1 MNNGMINQ
9 ENLSISL
16 IIRRRIM
23 KTKLRFKTVL
33 LSISVVILLG
43 TIGLMIIMSIHSV
56 YAQEEVKEV
65 QAGIGVDNA
74 AIILFSPQQVQIK
87 AGQSVTWYNP
97 TSVPEPH
104 TVTFVLNNNNNNKSY
119 AADIIA
125 PFTISTSTTAN
136 STQIMPL
143 IPNSN
148 SEPLMT
154 PDDNAIIAINKR
166 AYNPVVVI
174 EDSTT
179 TGGKNVTYMKQ
190 NANYSMSGTED
201 YVNSG
206 WLLPKGQEN
215 LYPGSGNTFTMT
227 FQKAGTYDYLC
238 IIHPYMT
245 GRVIVK

>member
-1 MNNGMINQ
+1 
-9 ENLSISL
+9 
-16 IIRRRIM
+16 M

-33 LSISVVILLG
+33 LSISVVILLE
-43 TIGLMIIMSIHSV
+43 TIGLMIIIMNIHSV
-56 YAQEEVKEV
+56 YAQEEEVKEV
-65 QAGIGVDNA
+65 QAGIGVGNA

-87 AGQSVTWYNP
+87 DGQSITWYNP
-97 TSVPEPH
+97 TPVPEPH
-104 TVTFVLNNNNNNKSY
+104 TVTFVLNNNNNNNKSY
-119 AADIIA
+119 AADLVA
-125 PFTISTSTTAN
+125 PFTISNTTTSNTTN

-166 AYNPVVVI
+166 VYNPVVVI
-174 EDSTT
+174 EDST

-245 GRVIVK
+245 GRIIVK

>member
-1 MNNGMINQ
+1 
-9 ENLSISL
+9 
-16 IIRRRIM
+16 M
-23 KTKLRFKTVL
+23 KTRLRFKTIL
-33 LSISVVILLG
+33 LSVSVVMLFG
-43 TIGLMIIMSIHSV
+43 TIGLTITNISAV
-56 YAQEEVKEV
+56 YAQEVKEV
-65 QAGIGVDNA
+65 QAGIGVGNA

-97 TSVPEPH
+97 TPVPEPH
-104 TVTFVLNNNNNNKSY
+104 TVTFVLNNNNNKSY
-119 AADIIA
+119 AADLIA
-125 PFTISTSTTAN
+125 PFTISTTNT
-136 STQIMPL
+136 TQIMSL

-154 PDDNAIIAINKR
+154 PDNNAIIAINKR

-174 EDSTT
+174 ENSTT
-179 TGGKNVTYMKQ
+179 TGEKNVTYMKQ

-201 YVNSG
+201 YINSG

-227 FQKAGTYDYLC
+227 FQRAGTYDYLC

>member
-1 MNNGMINQ
+1 
-9 ENLSISL
+9 
-16 IIRRRIM
+16 M
-23 KTKLRFKTVL
+23 KTRLRFKTVI
-33 LSISVVILLG
+33 LSISAAVILLG
-43 TIGLMIIMSIHSV
+43 TIGLTIMNISAV

-65 QAGIGVDNA
+65 QAGIGVGNA

-97 TSVPEPH
+97 TPVPEPH
-104 TVTFVLNNNNNNKSY
+104 TVTFVLNNNNSDNNNKSY
-119 AADIIA
+119 AADLIA
-125 PFTISTSTTAN
+125 PFTISTTTN

-154 PDDNAIIAINKR
+154 PDNNAIIATNKR

-174 EDSTT
+174 EDSPTT
-179 TGGKNVTYMKQ
+179 GGGKNVTYMKQ

-227 FQKAGTYDYLC
+227 FQKPGTYDYLC

>member
-1 MNNGMINQ
+1 
-9 ENLSISL
+9 
-16 IIRRRIM
+16 M
-23 KTKLRFKTVL
+23 KTRLRFKTIL
-33 LSISVVILLG
+33 LSVSAVMLFG
-43 TIGLMIIMSIHSV
+43 TIGLTIMNISAV
-56 YAQEEVKEV
+56 YAQEVKEV
-65 QAGIGVDNA
+65 QAGIGVGNA
-74 AIILFSPQQVQIK
+74 AIIVFSPQQVQIK

-97 TSVPEPH
+97 TPVPEPH
-104 TVTFVLNNNNNNKSY
+104 TVTFVFNNNNNKSH

-125 PFTISTSTTAN
+125 PFTISNTITTTN

-154 PDDNAIIAINKR
+154 PDNNAIIAINKR
-166 AYNPVVVI
+166 AYNPVVI
-174 EDSTT
+174 EESTT
-179 TGGKNVTYMKQ
+179 TGGKNVTYLKQ

-201 YVNSG
+201 YINSG

-227 FQKAGTYDYLC
+227 FQKPGTYDYVC
-238 IIHPYMT
+238 IVHPYMT

>member
-1 MNNGMINQ
+1 V
-9 ENLSISL
+9 
-16 IIRRRIM
+16 
-23 KTKLRFKTVL
+23 KTRLRFKTVI
-33 LSISVVILLG
+33 LSISAAVILLG
-43 TIGLMIIMSIHSV
+43 TIGLTIMNISAV

-65 QAGIGVDNA
+65 QAGIGVGNA

-97 TSVPEPH
+97 TPVPEPH
-104 TVTFVLNNNNNNKSY
+104 TVTFVLDNNNSDNNNKSY
-119 AADIIA
+119 AADLIA
-125 PFTISTSTTAN
+125 PFTISTTTN

-154 PDDNAIIAINKR
+154 PDNNAIIATNKR

-174 EDSTT
+174 EDSPTT
-179 TGGKNVTYMKQ
+179 GGGKNVTYMKQ

>member
-1 MNNGMINQ
+1 
-9 ENLSISL
+9 
-16 IIRRRIM
+16 M
-23 KTKLRFKTVL
+23 KTRLRFKTVI
-33 LSISVVILLG
+33 LSISAAVILLG
-43 TIGLMIIMSIHSV
+43 TIGLTLMNISAV

-65 QAGIGVDNA
+65 QAGIGVGNA

-97 TSVPEPH
+97 TPVPEPH
-104 TVTFVLNNNNNNKSY
+104 TVTFVLNNNNSDNNKSY
-119 AADIIA
+119 AADLIA
-125 PFTISTSTTAN
+125 PFTISTTTN

-154 PDDNAIIAINKR
+154 PDNNAIIATNKR

>member
-1 MNNGMINQ
+1 
-9 ENLSISL
+9 
-16 IIRRRIM
+16 M
-23 KTKLRFKTVL
+23 KTRLRFKTVI
-33 LSISVVILLG
+33 LSISAAVILLG
-43 TIGLMIIMSIHSV
+43 TIGLTIMNISAV

-65 QAGIGVDNA
+65 QAGIGVGNA

-97 TSVPEPH
+97 TPVPEPH
-104 TVTFVLNNNNNNKSY
+104 TVTFVLDNNNSDNNNKSY
-119 AADIIA
+119 AADLIA
-125 PFTISTSTTAN
+125 PFTISTTTN

-154 PDDNAIIAINKR
+154 PDNNAIIATNKR

-174 EDSTT
+174 EDSPTT
-179 TGGKNVTYMKQ
+179 GGGKNVTYMKQ

-227 FQKAGTYDYLC
+227 FQKPGTYDYLC
-238 IIHPYMT
+238 IIHPYMA

>member
-1 MNNGMINQ
+1 
-9 ENLSISL
+9 
-16 IIRRRIM
+16 M
-23 KTKLRFKTVL
+23 KTRLRFQTVL
-33 LSISVVILLG
+33 RISVVVILLG
-43 TIGLMIIMSIHSV
+43 TIGLTIINISAV
-56 YAQEEVKEV
+56 YAQEVKEV
-65 QAGIGVDNA
+65 QAGIGVGNA

-97 TSVPEPH
+97 TPVPEPH
-104 TVTFVLNNNNNNKSY
+104 TVTFVFNNNNNNKSY
-119 AADIIA
+119 AADLIA
-125 PFTISTSTTAN
+125 PFTISNTTSTTTN

-148 SEPLMT
+148 SDPLMT
-154 PDDNAIIAINKR
+154 PDNNAIIAVNKR
-166 AYNPVVVI
+166 AYNPVVVR

-179 TGGKNVTYMKQ
+179 TMTGEKNVTYMKQ

-201 YVNSG
+201 YINSG

-227 FQKAGTYDYLC
+227 FQKPGTYDYVC

>member
-1 MNNGMINQ
+1 V
-9 ENLSISL
+9 
-16 IIRRRIM
+16 
-23 KTKLRFKTVL
+23 KTRLRFKTVL
-33 LSISVVILLG
+33 LSISAAVILLG
-43 TIGLMIIMSIHSV
+43 TIGLTIMNISAV
-56 YAQEEVKEV
+56 YAEEEVKEV
-65 QAGIGVDNA
+65 QAGIGVGNA

-97 TSVPEPH
+97 TPVPEPH
-104 TVTFVLNNNNNNKSY
+104 TITFLLNNNNNDNNKSY
-119 AADIIA
+119 AADLIA
-125 PFTISTSTTAN
+125 PFTISTTTN
-136 STQIMPL
+136 STQIMPV

-154 PDDNAIIAINKR
+154 PDNNAIIAFNKR
-166 AYNPVVVI
+166 AYNPVVLI
-174 EDSTT
+174 EDSTI
-179 TGGKNVTYMKQ
+179 GGMNVTYMKQ

-206 WLLPKGQEN
+206 FLLPKGQEN

>member
-1 MNNGMINQ
+1 
-9 ENLSISL
+9 
-16 IIRRRIM
+16 M
-23 KTKLRFKTVL
+23 KTRLGFKTVI
-33 LSISVVILLG
+33 LSILAVVILLG
-43 TIGLMIIMSIHSV
+43 TIGLTIMNIHSA
-56 YAQEEVKEV
+56 YAQEEEVKEV
-65 QAGIGVDNA
+65 QAGIGVGNA

-87 AGQSVTWYNP
+87 AGQRITWYNP
-97 TSVPEPH
+97 TPVPEPH
-104 TVTFVLNNNNNNKSY
+104 TVTFVLNNDNNKSY
-119 AADIIA
+119 AADLIA
-125 PFTISTSTTAN
+125 PFTISSSSTTN

-154 PDDNAIIAINKR
+154 PDNNAIIAINKR

-179 TGGKNVTYMKQ
+179 TGGKNVTYLKQ

-201 YVNSG
+201 YINSG

-227 FQKAGTYDYLC
+227 FQKPGTYDYVC
-238 IIHPYMT
+238 IVHPYMT

>member
-1 MNNGMINQ
+1 
-9 ENLSISL
+9 
-16 IIRRRIM
+16 M
-23 KTKLRFKTVL
+23 KTRLRFKTVI
-33 LSISVVILLG
+33 LSISAAVILLG
-43 TIGLMIIMSIHSV
+43 TIGLTLMNISAV
-56 YAQEEVKEV
+56 YAQEEEVKEV
-65 QAGIGVDNA
+65 QAGIGVGNA

-97 TSVPEPH
+97 TPVPEPH
-104 TVTFVLNNNNNNKSY
+104 TVTFVLNNNNNSDNNNKSY
-119 AADIIA
+119 AADLIA
-125 PFTISTSTTAN
+125 PFTISTTTN

-154 PDDNAIIAINKR
+154 PDNNAIIATNKR

-179 TGGKNVTYMKQ
+179 GGKNVTYMNQ

-215 LYPGSGNTFTMT
+215 VYPGSGNTFTMT

>member
-1 MNNGMINQ
+1 MKTSQRFKPVI
-9 ENLSISL
+9 LSISA
-16 IIRRRIM
+16 
-23 KTKLRFKTVL
+23 
-33 LSISVVILLG
+33 VILLG
-43 TIGLMIIMSIHSV
+43 TIGLTIMNISAV

-65 QAGIGVDNA
+65 QAGIGVVNA
-74 AIILFSPQQVQIK
+74 AINLFLPQQVQIK
-87 AGQSVTWYNP
+87 AGQSITWYNP
-97 TSVPEPH
+97 TPVPEPH
-104 TVTFVLNNNNNNKSY
+104 TVTFVLNNNNKSY
-119 AADIIA
+119 AADLIA
-125 PFTISTSTTAN
+125 PFTISSITTTN

-154 PDDNAIIAINKR
+154 PDNNAIIAINKR

-179 TGGKNVTYMKQ
+179 GVKNVTYMKQ

-215 LYPGSGNTFTMT
+215 VYPGSGNTFTMT

>member
-33 LSISVVILLG
+33 SISVVILLG
-43 TIGLMIIMSIHSV
+43 TIGLMIIMNIHSV

-154 PDDNAIIAINKR
+154 PDNNAIIAINKR

-179 TGGKNVTYMKQ
+179 TGGKNVTYMNQ

>member
-1 MNNGMINQ
+1 
-9 ENLSISL
+9 
-16 IIRRRIM
+16 M
-23 KTKLRFKTVL
+23 KTRLRFKTVI
-33 LSISVVILLG
+33 LSISAVILLG
-43 TIGLMIIMSIHSV
+43 TIGLTIMNISAV

-65 QAGIGVDNA
+65 QAGIGVGNA
-74 AIILFSPQQVQIK
+74 AINLFSPQQVQIK

-97 TSVPEPH
+97 TPVPEPH
-104 TVTFVLNNNNNNKSY
+104 TVTFVLNNINNNDNSRSY
-119 AADIIA
+119 AADLIA
-125 PFTISTSTTAN
+125 PFTISSSSTTN

-154 PDDNAIIAINKR
+154 PDNNAIIAVNKR

-179 TGGKNVTYMKQ
+179 TGGGNNVTYMKQ

-215 LYPGSGNTFTMT
+215 VYPGSGNTFTMT
-227 FQKAGTYDYLC
+227 FQKTGTYDYLC

-245 GRVIVK
+245 GRVIVN

>member
-1 MNNGMINQ
+1 
-9 ENLSISL
+9 
-16 IIRRRIM
+16 M
-23 KTKLRFKTVL
+23 KTRLRFKTVL
-33 LSISVVILLG
+33 LSISAVILLG
-43 TIGLMIIMSIHSV
+43 TIGLTIMNISVV
-56 YAQEEVKEV
+56 YAQEEEEVKEV

-104 TVTFVLNNNNNNKSY
+104 TVTFVLNNNKSY

-125 PFTISTSTTAN
+125 PFTISTSTTTN

-166 AYNPVVVI
+166 VYNPVVVI

-190 NANYSMSGTED
+190 NANYSMSGTEK

-215 LYPGSGNTFTMT
+215 LYPGSGNRFTMT

-245 GRVIVK
+245 GRIIVK

>member
-1 MNNGMINQ
+1 
-9 ENLSISL
+9 
-16 IIRRRIM
+16 M
-23 KTKLRFKTVL
+23 KTRLGFKTVL
-33 LSISVVILLG
+33 LSISAVVILLE
-43 TIGLMIIMSIHSV
+43 TIGLTIMNISAV
-56 YAQEEVKEV
+56 YAQEEEVKEV
-65 QAGIGVDNA
+65 QAGTAVGNA
-74 AIILFSPQQVQIK
+74 PIILFSPQLVEIK

-97 TSVPEPH
+97 TPVPEPH
-104 TVTFVLNNNNNNKSY
+104 TVTFVLNNNNNKSY
-119 AADIIA
+119 AADLIA
-125 PFTISTSTTAN
+125 PFTTTTSSTTTN
-136 STQIMPL
+136 SKQIMPL

-154 PDDNAIIAINKR
+154 PDNNAIIAVNKR

-174 EDSTT
+174 EDSPTT
-179 TGGKNVTYMKQ
+179 GGGGGGGKNVTYMKQ

-245 GRVIVK
+245 GRVVVK

>member
-1 MNNGMINQ
+1 
-9 ENLSISL
+9 
-16 IIRRRIM
+16 M
-23 KTKLRFKTVL
+23 KTRLRFKTVI
-33 LSISVVILLG
+33 LSISSAVILLG
-43 TIGLMIIMSIHSV
+43 TIGLTLMNISAV

-65 QAGIGVDNA
+65 QAGIGVGNA

-97 TSVPEPH
+97 TPVPEPH
-104 TVTFVLNNNNNNKSY
+104 TVTFVLNNNNSDNNNNKSY
-119 AADIIA
+119 AADLIA
-125 PFTISTSTTAN
+125 PFTISTTTN

-154 PDDNAIIAINKR
+154 PDNNAIIATNKR

-179 TGGKNVTYMKQ
+179 IGGENVTYMKQ

-227 FQKAGTYDYLC
+227 FQKAGTYEYLC

-245 GRVIVK
+245 GRVIVN

>member
-1 MNNGMINQ
+1 
-9 ENLSISL
+9 
-16 IIRRRIM
+16 M
-23 KTKLRFKTVL
+23 KTRLRFKTVI
-33 LSISVVILLG
+33 LSISAVILLG
-43 TIGLMIIMSIHSV
+43 TIGLTIMNISAV
-56 YAQEEVKEV
+56 YAQEEEVKEV
-65 QAGIGVDNA
+65 QAGIGVGNA

-97 TSVPEPH
+97 TPVPEPH
-104 TVTFVLNNNNNNKSY
+104 TVTFVLNNNNSDNNNKSY
-119 AADIIA
+119 AADLIA
-125 PFTISTSTTAN
+125 PFTISTTTN

-154 PDDNAIIAINKR
+154 PDNNAIIATNKR

-174 EDSTT
+174 EDSPTT
-179 TGGKNVTYMKQ
+179 GGGKNVTYMKQ

-227 FQKAGTYDYLC
+227 FQKPGTYDYLC

>member
-1 MNNGMINQ
+1 
-9 ENLSISL
+9 
-16 IIRRRIM
+16 M
-23 KTKLRFKTVL
+23 KTRLRFKTVL
-33 LSISVVILLG
+33 LSISAVVILLG
-43 TIGLMIIMSIHSV
+43 TMGLTIMNVSAV
-56 YAQEEVKEV
+56 YAQEEEVKEV
-65 QAGIGVDNA
+65 QAGTGVGNA
-74 AIILFSPQQVQIK
+74 AIILFSPQLVQIK

-97 TSVPEPH
+97 TPVPEPH
-104 TVTFVLNNNNNNKSY
+104 TVTFVLTNNNNNNKSY
-119 AADIIA
+119 AADLIA
-125 PFTISTSTTAN
+125 PFTISNTITTTN
-136 STQIMPL
+136 STQIMPF

-148 SEPLMT
+148 NEPLMT
-154 PDDNAIIAINKR
+154 PDNNAIIAINKR
-166 AYNPVVVI
+166 AYNPVVVT

-179 TGGKNVTYMKQ
+179 TGGGKNVSYMKQ

-245 GRVIVK
+245 GRVIVN

>member
-1 MNNGMINQ
+1 
-9 ENLSISL
+9 
-16 IIRRRIM
+16 M
-23 KTKLRFKTVL
+23 KTRLKFNTVL
-33 LSISVVILLG
+33 LSISAVIILLG
-43 TIGLMIIMSIHSV
+43 TIGLTIMNISAV
-56 YAQEEVKEV
+56 YAQEEEVKEV
-65 QAGIGVDNA
+65 QAGIGVGNA

-87 AGQSVTWYNP
+87 AGQSITWYNP
-97 TSVPEPH
+97 TPVPEPH
-104 TVTFVLNNNNNNKSY
+104 TVTFVLNNNDNKSY
-119 AADIIA
+119 AADLIA
-125 PFTISTSTTAN
+125 PFTISSSTTN

-154 PDDNAIIAINKR
+154 PDNNAIISVNKR

-179 TGGKNVTYMKQ
+179 IGGGGKNVTYMKQ

-215 LYPGSGNTFTMT
+215 VYPGSGNTFTMT

>member
-1 MNNGMINQ
+1 MKTRLRFQ
-9 ENLSISL
+9 TVLSIS
-16 IIRRRIM
+16 
-23 KTKLRFKTVL
+23 V
-33 LSISVVILLG
+33 VVILLG
-43 TIGLMIIMSIHSV
+43 TIGLTIMNISAV

-65 QAGIGVDNA
+65 QAGTGVGNA

-97 TSVPEPH
+97 TPVPEPH
-104 TVTFVLNNNNNNKSY
+104 TVTFVFNNNNNNNKSY
-119 AADIIA
+119 AVDLIA
-125 PFTISTSTTAN
+125 PFTISNTTSTTTN

-148 SEPLMT
+148 SDPLMT
-154 PDDNAIIAINKR
+154 PDNKAIIAVNKR
-166 AYNPVVVI
+166 AYNPVVVR
-174 EDSTT
+174 EDSLTTT
-179 TGGKNVTYMKQ
+179 TGEKNITYMKQ

-201 YVNSG
+201 YINSG

-227 FQKAGTYDYLC
+227 FQKPGTYDYVC

>member
-1 MNNGMINQ
+1 
-9 ENLSISL
+9 
-16 IIRRRIM
+16 M
-23 KTKLRFKTVL
+23 KTRLRFKTII
-33 LSISVVILLG
+33 LSISAAVILLG
-43 TIGLMIIMSIHSV
+43 TIGLTLMNISAV
-56 YAQEEVKEV
+56 YAQEQVKEV
-65 QAGIGVDNA
+65 QAGIGVGNA

-87 AGQSVTWYNP
+87 AGQSITWYNP
-97 TSVPEPH
+97 TPVPEPH
-104 TVTFVLNNNNNNKSY
+104 TVTFVLNNNNSDNNNKSY
-119 AADIIA
+119 AADLIA
-125 PFTISTSTTAN
+125 PFTTTTTTTN

-148 SEPLMT
+148 SEPLMS
-154 PDDNAIIAINKR
+154 PDNNAIIAVNKR

-174 EDSTT
+174 KDSPTT
-179 TGGKNVTYMKQ
+179 GGGKNVTYMKQ

>member
-1 MNNGMINQ
+1 
-9 ENLSISL
+9 
-16 IIRRRIM
+16 M
-23 KTKLRFKTVL
+23 KTRLRFKTIL
-33 LSISVVILLG
+33 LSVSAVMLFG
-43 TIGLMIIMSIHSV
+43 TIGLTITNISAV
-56 YAQEEVKEV
+56 YAQEVKEV
-65 QAGIGVDNA
+65 QAGIGVGNA

-87 AGQSVTWYNP
+87 AGQSVSWYNP
-97 TSVPEPH
+97 TPVPEPH
-104 TVTFVLNNNNNNKSY
+104 TVTFVLNNNNKSY
-119 AADIIA
+119 AADLVA
-125 PFTISTSTTAN
+125 PFTISNTTRTTN

-154 PDDNAIIAINKR
+154 PDNNAIIAVNKR
-166 AYNPVVVI
+166 AYNPVVVR

-179 TGGKNVTYMKQ
+179 TGGKNVTYLKQ

-201 YVNSG
+201 YINSG

-227 FQKAGTYDYLC
+227 FQKPGTYDYVC
-238 IIHPYMT
+238 IVHPYMT

>member
-1 MNNGMINQ
+1 MKTRLGFKTVI
-9 ENLSISL
+9 LSISAA
-16 IIRRRIM
+16 
-23 KTKLRFKTVL
+23 
-33 LSISVVILLG
+33 VILLLG
-43 TIGLMIIMSIHSV
+43 TIGLTIMNISAV
-56 YAQEEVKEV
+56 YAQEEEVKEV
-65 QAGIGVDNA
+65 QAGIGVGNA

-97 TSVPEPH
+97 TPVPEPH

-119 AADIIA
+119 VADLIA
-125 PFTISTSTTAN
+125 PFTITTTTTAN

-174 EDSTT
+174 EDSPTT
-179 TGGKNVTYMKQ
+179 GGGKNVTYMKQ

-227 FQKAGTYDYLC
+227 FQKPGTYDYLC